1 MPHSMFELPQTF
13 RRSARGLVTAAVI
26 AAGSG
31 IISASAADLDKVL
44 ANAMAGTKVPAL
56 GMLVMQG
63 GRIAEIAVH
72 GVRRVDG
79 HDLVRPGDVWLI
91 GSDAKPMT
99 AALIAK
105 LVDRGVL
112 SWDAPLSKMLP
123 GLAEKMRPEYR
134 GVTLVQLLSHR
145 SGLPH
150 DYHDIV
156 YFNTFYTDR
165 RPVQQQRPDY
175 IAHALTDKPI
185 APPGTKFSYSNSGF
199 VIAAVIAEHKMGVP
213 YEELMRREIFGP
225 LGMKSAG
232 FGMTPPGQPQGHH
245 AGKVAT
251 LKDAN
256 PAMFAPAG
264 NIHIN
269 LRDWAAFCLD
279 QMAGY
284 HGYGRLL
291 KPVAYRMMETRLPGA
306 ETGLSWGVEQ
316 TALGRKGPMLMHA
329 GSDGNWM
336 ALVLLFP
343 ETQNGV
349 LAVANA
355 GDDMG
360 GEKATKAVLKAML
373 PELAPPAASSAK

>member
-156 YFNTFYTDR
+156 YFNTFYTEDG
-165 RPVQQQRPDY
+165 QCSSS
-175 IAHALTDKPI
+175 ALTI
-185 APPGTKFSYSNSGF
+185 S
-199 VIAAVIAEHKMGVP
+199 
-213 YEELMRREIFGP
+213 R
-225 LGMKSAG
+225 
-232 FGMTPPGQPQGHH
+232 TP
-245 AGKVAT
+245 
-251 LKDAN
+251 
-256 PAMFAPAG
+256 
-264 NIHIN
+264 
-269 LRDWAAFCLD
+269 
-279 QMAGY
+279 
-284 HGYGRLL
+284 
-291 KPVAYRMMETRLPGA
+291 
-306 ETGLSWGVEQ
+306 
-316 TALGRKGPMLMHA
+316 
-329 GSDGNWM
+329 
-336 ALVLLFP
+336 
-343 ETQNGV
+343 
-349 LAVANA
+349 
-355 GDDMG
+355 
-360 GEKATKAVLKAML
+360 
-373 PELAPPAASSAK
+373 